1 MAKQLSA
8 SETILSHLPK
18 KNFKYKV
25 IIKDEEFRNELNESN
40 FDNNLLDTIKNDQLV
55 SAGYN
60 NTDFNS
66 YDRETVSKAK
76 QPTIIDKDR
85 GIVVS
90 KQLITKTDKKL
101 LKVDIK
107 SFYYEDTPYVMI
119 KFVYEKFDIVEVFLL
134 VN

>member
-25 IIKDEEFRNELNESN
+25 IIKDDEFRNELNESN

>member
-25 IIKDEEFRNELNESN
+25 IIKDDEFRNELNESN
-40 FDNNLLDTIKNDQLV
+40 FDNNLLDTIKNDALV
-55 SAGYN
+55 NTGYN
-60 NTDFNS
+60 NTDFDS
-66 YDRETVSKAK
+66 YDRSSVAKAK
-76 QPTIIDKDR
+76 QPTIIDKDK

>member
-25 IIKDEEFRNELNESN
+25 IIKDDDFRKELTESN

-60 NTDFNS
+60 STDFNS

-76 QPTIIDKDR
+76 QPTVIDKDR

>member
-25 IIKDEEFRNELNESN
+25 IIKDDDFRKELTESN

-60 NTDFNS
+60 NNDFDS
-66 YDRETVSKAK
+66 YDRSTVAKAK

>member
-25 IIKDEEFRNELNESN
+25 IIKDDEFRNELNESN
-40 FDNNLLDTIKNDQLV
+40 FDINLLDTIKNDQLV

-60 NTDFNS
+60 NTDFDS
-66 YDRETVSKAK
+66 YDRSSVSKAK

>member
-25 IIKDEEFRNELNESN
+25 IIKDDDFRKELTESN

-55 SAGYN
+55 STGYN

-76 QPTIIDKDR
+76 QPTVIDKDR

>member
-25 IIKDEEFRNELNESN
+25 IIKDDDFRKELIESN

-60 NTDFNS
+60 STDFNS

-76 QPTIIDKDR
+76 QPTVIDKDR

>member
-25 IIKDEEFRNELNESN
+25 IIKDDDFRNELIESN
-40 FDNNLLDTIKNDQLV
+40 FDNELLDTIKNDQLV
-55 SAGYN
+55 FTGYN

-66 YDRETVSKAK
+66 YDRSTVSRAK
-76 QPTIIDKDR
+76 QPTVIDKGK

-101 LKVDIK
+101 LTVDIK
-107 SFYYEDTPYVMI
+107 SFNFEDTPYVMI
-119 KFVYEKFDIVEVFLL
+119 KFVYEKFDIVEIFLL

>member
-25 IIKDEEFRNELNESN
+25 IIKDDEFRNELNDSN

>member
-25 IIKDEEFRNELNESN
+25 IIKDDDFRKELIESN
-40 FDNNLLDTIKNDQLV
+40 FDNNLLDTIKNDPLV
-55 SAGYN
+55 NTGYN
-60 NTDFNS
+60 NTDFDS
-66 YDRETVSKAK
+66 YDRSSVAKAK
-76 QPTIIDKDR
+76 QPTVIDKDK